1 MKSQLIIPILITL
14 LSLIS
19 FSAFAVPPAISYQ
32 GYLTDASGSP
42 VDGNV
47 DITFSLYDAETS
59 GSHSWQ
65 ETQISI
71 AVSKGLFKVEL
82 GSISPF
88 ATGQFDIPMWL
99 GIQVGA
105 DAEMSPRQP
114 LSSVGYA
121 LKAEDAET
129 LGGLNPVDLNQAAH
143 VTDTANP
150 HNVTAAQTGAASILG
165 LNSHTSNSANP
176 HNVTAVQ
183 TGAASATDFNFHSGN
198 TAIHQPRYQNSE
210 AVSAMAAKANNNPLH
225 HDKYTDNAA
234 VLAIKAN
241 DGSGS
246 TLDADLIDGM
256 QANEIIDAASD
267 EVRIP
272 VPDDGIINS
281 SGSYYLTADKTT
293 SGLGRSSITVN
304 ADYVTI
310 DLMGFS
316 LVGNAF
322 QDYGINIQGKSHITV
337 RNGKIH
343 NFTKHGIYQPYNTGE
358 HITITD
364 VHIVS
369 NGLPISSISYAGI
382 YLAGQYHTIKE
393 CVVSNNG
400 DDGIYLWS
408 HSNTIKECVVSS
420 NGGAGIYLKNGGY
433 INIEGSVVSGNGGA
447 GIHLIHGDNNIEGC
461 LVSYNGNEG
470 IKTGS
475 RSEVRKN
482 TVINNAGSGIWTEN
496 QSKVVDNYIQFNE
509 GIGIRVWTNSVVSG
523 NTSNANGLSGI
534 YTAGKSLIENNFLY
548 FNNSSNTV
556 NEGGIV
562 STITPEDLGFGAE
575 KNVIKNNQLFDN
587 IRTGI
592 LLDGSNNIVEN
603 NVVQGGGAING
614 ITFNSAGN
622 YYAHNRVGGHSKLEY
637 NLSGHSQINGGD
649 NIQF

>member
-32 GYLTDASGSP
+32 GYLTDPSGSP

-343 NFTKHGIYQPYNTGE
+343 NFTKHGIYQPNNTSE
-358 HITITD
+358 YIKISD
-364 VHIVS
+364 IHIVS
-369 NGLPISSISYAGI
+369 NGLPISSLSYAGI
-382 YLAGQYHTIKE
+382 YLKGQYHTIKE
-393 CVVSNNG
+393 CVVS
-400 DDGIYLWS
+400 
-408 HSNTIKECVVSS
+408 K
-420 NGGAGIYLKNGGY
+420 
-433 INIEGSVVSGNGGA
+433 
-447 GIHLIHGDNNIEGC
+447 
-461 LVSYNGNEG
+461 NGNEG
-470 IKTGS
+470 IRVIGGS
-475 RSEVRKN
+475 EIR
-482 TVINNAGSGIWTEN
+482 NNVVNENVGDGIWSNSSSVIIGNRIRGNFGNGIHSGYGSTVKEN
-496 QSKVVDNYIQFNE
+496 EIVVNQ
-509 GIGIRVWTNSVVSG
+509 
-523 NTSNANGLSGI
+523 LSGI
-534 YTAGKSLIENNFLY
+534 NCRGECIIENNYLSAN
-548 FNNSSNTV
+548 NNSNTLG
-556 NEGGIV
+556 EGGII
-562 STITPEDLGFGAE
+562 SNIFPLSGSIGSL
-575 KNVIKNNQLFDN
+575 NVIKNNHLFYN
-587 IRTGI
+587 KRTGI
-592 LLDGSNNIVEN
+592 LLGGKNNVVEN
-603 NVVQGGGAING
+603 NQVHGGGNSTNIING
-614 ITFNSAGN
+614 ITFGSSNN
-622 YYAHNRVGGHSKLEY
+622 YFAHNRVGGHNLLEY
-637 NLSGHSQINGGD
+637 NLSGLTQINGGD
-649 NIQF
+649 NISF